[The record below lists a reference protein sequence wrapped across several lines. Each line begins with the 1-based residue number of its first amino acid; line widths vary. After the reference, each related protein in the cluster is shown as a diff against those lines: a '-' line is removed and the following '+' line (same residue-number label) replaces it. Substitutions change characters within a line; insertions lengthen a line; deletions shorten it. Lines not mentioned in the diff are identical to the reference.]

1 MSFKDKVVIVTG
13 SSSGIGAAIAI
24 KFSEE
29 GAKVTLVGRNTEKL
43 NNVAKKC
50 NNPLV
55 VAADLNKDENVKRII
70 DETLKKFGKLDI
82 LVNNAGMSRP
92 ATIQAENAMKAFD
105 EVMSTNVR
113 SVVYLTHLAAPHL
126 VKTKGNIINIS
137 SVAAFKVVTP
147 ATFAYNTSK
156 AALDHFT
163 RSIAQELASSGV
175 RVNVVNPGP
184 VRTDFVENMGL
195 AGPAVD
201 GLYDEVKNMTALN
214 RVSDPEEIAD
224 LVLFLASDKARAIT
238 GSSFVSDNGI
248 VLKVPESNSISSA
261 LE

>member
-13 SSSGIGAAIAI
+13 SSSGIGAAIAT
-24 KFSEE
+24 KFAEE
-29 GAKVTLVGRNTEKL
+29 GAKVTIVGRNTEKL
-43 NNVAKKC
+43 NNVGKKC

-55 VAADLNKDENVKRII
+55 VVADMNKDDNVKRIL
-70 DETLKKFGKLDI
+70 DETITRFGKLDI
-82 LVNNAGMSRP
+82 LVNNAGMSRA
-92 ATIQAENAMKAFD
+92 ATIQAEDAMKVFD
-105 EVMSTNVR
+105 EVMSTNLR

-137 SVAAFKVVTP
+137 SIAAFKVVGP
-147 ATFAYNTSK
+147 GTFSYNASK

-175 RVNVVNPGP
+175 RVNTVNPGP
-184 VRTDFVENMGL
+184 VRTDIVINMGV
-195 AGPAVD
+195 PAAVAEGFFD
-201 GLYDEVKNMTALN
+201 TVKNMTALN

-238 GSSFVSDNGI
+238 GSSFLTDNGTL
-248 VLKVPESNSISSA
+248 LKVPDSNSFSSA